1 MFDLATAMLLAR
13 NVTLAQSP
21 VDSASVLIQYSAVG
35 VLAIASMG
43 IARILFKR
51 LEEAAKQERA
61 QFEKTLE
68 LEREARRR
76 AEDELRTLNASIRDQ
91 YVPALERATGVIAQT
106 LRASRRDDLHDDPA
120 R

>member
-1 MFDLATAMLLAR
+1 VPDHLVLLA
-13 NVTLAQSP
+13 QG

-43 IARILFKR
+43 IARVLFKR
-51 LEEAAKQERA
+51 LEEASKQERA
-61 QFEKTLE
+61 QFEKTLD
-68 LEREARRR
+68 LEREARKR

-106 LRASRRDDLHDDPA
+106 LRASRRDDHDDAA

>member
-1 MFDLATAMLLAR
+1 MFGFATVTFLSQGAADSGSVFLQYGAIGATA
-13 NVTLAQSP
+13 
-21 VDSASVLIQYSAVG
+21 LIFIG
-35 VLAIASMG
+35 VAWK
-43 IARILFKR
+43 LFQR
-51 LEEAAKQERA
+51 LEESFKQERSH
-61 QFEKTLE
+61 FEETLKI
-68 LEREARRR
+68 ERESRRR